1 MIIEQK
7 NEVNEQLNESQ
18 EDSFQ
23 RPSSDN
29 DRKHNKDRL
38 KRSLDAAVIMF
49 SQDSAQ
55 DRLVDG
61 KKLDVQQS
69 GAAQPLRIQSR

>member
-1 MIIEQK
+1 MIIEKK

-38 KRSLDAAVIMF
+38 KRSLDAAAIMF
-49 SQDSAQ
+49 SQES
-55 DRLVDG
+55 V
-61 KKLDVQQS
+61 
-69 GAAQPLRIQSR
+69 